1 MSEDSEKKDS
11 GSEDEKETKEP
22 LEDSAGAP
30 LEEALKD
37 PGLETIK
44 KYLPLMLVIVVVVL
58 AAFFFFRWKASSDE
72 EADWAMGMEFRQ
84 ASQDQNVTAL
94 EAFAV
99 KYPNEVLAGIALYE
113 AADVQY
119 RNGEFSQAAENFSK
133 AIPLLANIE
142 TPQSLL
148 GSATLG
154 HGVSLIRSGDFE
166 QGKALLLGAAENMDF
181 LPSVRA
187 KSWYLL
193 GINALSED
201 DESAYE
207 RSASALKAD
216 ELPVFEDLSK
226 ELESRKT
233 QFDRQASATT
243 RDKISFAQKNLRFLA
258 ENKVKQDVNSTAS
271 GLQYQILT
279 EGNGTKPQ
287 LNDRV
292 EVHFHGTLIDGDL
305 FNSSVERG
313 KPEVLDVNSP
323 QVPHVLDQPDTEA
336 KTALIQGLTEGLQL
350 MKTGG
355 KRRFFIPSDLAYGEK
370 GLPPYVEPGA
380 ALVVEV
386 ELLRILP
393 PPTPPKPAPV
403 PTPVPQDV
411 KPNPGPGTDQN
422 ATTPQLQP
430 DKKPSETEENATKP
444 LPEGKDGK

>member
-22 LEDSAGAP
+22 LEDSTGAP

-58 AAFFFFRWKASSDE
+58 VAFFFFRWKASSDE
-72 EADWAMGMEFRQ
+72 EAEWAMGMEFRQ

-119 RNGEFSQAAENFSK
+119 HNGEFSQAAENFSK

-142 TPQSLL
+142 THQSLL

-243 RDKISFAQKNLRFLA
+243 RDKINFAQKNLRFLA

-313 KPEVLDVNSP
+313 KPEVLAVSSP
-323 QVPHVLDQPDTEA
+323 QLSA
-336 KTALIQGLTEGLQL
+336 GFLLMGLTEGLQL

-370 GLPPYVEPGA
+370 GLPPAVEPGA
-380 ALVVEV
+380 ALVIEV

-403 PTPVPQDV
+403 PTPVPNDMQ
-411 KPNPGPGTDQN
+411 PNPGPGTDQN

-430 DKKPSETEENATKP
+430 DKKPSETEGNATKP